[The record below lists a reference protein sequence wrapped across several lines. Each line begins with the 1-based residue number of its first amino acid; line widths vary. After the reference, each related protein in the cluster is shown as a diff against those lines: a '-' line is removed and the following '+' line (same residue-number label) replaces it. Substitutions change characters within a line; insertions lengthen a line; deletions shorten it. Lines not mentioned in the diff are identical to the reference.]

1 MRARSKRNAG
11 PTACVSFAFA
21 QQEPQTRA
29 TPTRCE
35 PTERL
40 PRVTGLLVLAH
51 HIEARI
57 RAGEIRDW
65 AEASRLVGV
74 TRARMTQIANL
85 LLLAPTIQEALLGGH
100 DPVTE
105 RRIRPVLRHPD
116 WERQKQA
123 LRPRSLTDS
132 REVETLVA
140 LCGGTI

>member
-1 MRARSKRNAG
+1 VRARSKRNAG

-57 RAGEIRDW
+57 KAGEIRDW

-85 LLLAPTIQEALLGGH
+85 LLLAADIQDTVLSLPPVLVGRPT
-100 DPVTE
+100 VTE
-105 RRIRPVLRHPD
+105 RDLRVLTTYAEWDIQR
-116 WERQKQA
+116 QA
-123 LRPRSLTDS
+123 LALHIDFSVSRSPLS
-132 REVETLVA
+132 QL
-140 LCGGTI
+140 